1 MGWDWPPTVEPGRR
15 AIKVGVTASMPQDAA
30 QGSGIGV
37 WESGELPILNPEPL
51 SFLRVPPRRIFAFV
65 RVAVEES
72 QWNRDHARAGLSPQ
86 RPGLRFAQPQPPRGR
101 HRCSG
106 FGVRKSGEY
115 TILNPE
121 PFLFSAALRR
131 ESSRIFTQNGR
142 LSESAAPGPAK
153 SINEVAETLLILFS
167 SPSFWLPPTGPRPT
181 LPPPSYRRSA
191 VLLQV

>member
-1 MGWDWPPTVEPGRR
+1 MESGRR
-15 AIKVGVTASMPQDAA
+15 HGWFVASKTGASLRSAPATQREAKEFGVR
-30 QGSGIGV
+30 G
-37 WESGELPILNPEPL
+37 SGEL
-51 SFLRVPPRRIFAFV
+51 
-65 RVAVEES
+65 
-72 QWNRDHARAGLSPQ
+72 
-86 RPGLRFAQPQPPRGR
+86 
-101 HRCSG
+101 
-106 FGVRKSGEY
+106 

-121 PFLFSAALRR
+121 PFLFPAALRG
-131 ESSRIFTQNGR
+131 ESLRIFAQNGR